1 MPPTCKESDMT
12 LKTHF
17 LLTTLTTTW
26 TIDSSADTWIV
37 KPAGK
42 ILSNLQDG
50 IVEAVGASNNTID
63 IQGEVR
69 TNVLKENSATAIL
82 AQGDGTAI
90 GVAANASVEGYFG
103 IMLSG
108 ADQRIVNN
116 GVIHGGDDMGY
127 GVYMRGDKGST
138 VANSGS
144 IAADTAVFLYAGIN
158 QSMPDGETVLTNSGT
173 VSGLD
178 TGVET
183 HSAAGDYLKLVNS
196 GTLKGEEI
204 AYGGDIGADRITNS
218 GTIAGD
224 VVLAGGNDY
233 FLNKGGRL
241 IGNLYGGDGDDTLTT
256 TNSSLK
262 MIESAN
268 RGYDTV
274 FSSVSYALNANV
286 EQLLL
291 TGGKT
296 INGDGNE
303 MGNAI
308 DGNAGANRLRGFSG
322 SDTLWGH
329 AGNDILIGGGNG
341 DIFVFSEGDGR
352 DRIADFQ
359 NGSDLINLSGWT
371 EMETFA
377 DVRAHLR
384 VDGDDLVISA
394 GGDSLRLT
402 DVERSEIN
410 KTDFIL

>member
-1 MPPTCKESDMT
+1 MT

-17 LLTTLTTTW
+17 LITTRTTTW
-26 TIDSSADTWIV
+26 AIDSDADVWIV
-37 KPAGK
+37 KPAGA

-50 IVEAVGASNNTID
+50 IVESVGASNNTID

-90 GVAANASVEGYFG
+90 GVAANANVEGYFG

-108 ADQRIVNN
+108 SDQRVVND
-116 GVIHGGDDMGY
+116 GVVHGGDDRGY

-138 VANSGS
+138 VVNSGS
-144 IAADTAVFLYAGIN
+144 IVADTAVFVYAGIN
-158 QSMPDGETVLTNSGT
+158 QSTPDGETVITNTGT
-173 VSGLD
+173 IYGVD

-183 HSAAGDYLKLVNS
+183 HSGAGDYLKLVNK
-196 GTLKGEEI
+196 GLLKGEEI
-204 AYGGDIGADRITNS
+204 AYSGDIGSDRITNS

-268 RGYDTV
+268 KGYDTV
-274 FSSVSYALNANV
+274 YSSANYALNANV

-291 TGGKT
+291 AGGKN

-329 AGNDILIGGGNG
+329 AGNDVLIGGGNG

-384 VDGDDLVISA
+384 VDGDDIVISA

-402 DVERSEIN
+402 DVDRSEIN

>member
-1 MPPTCKESDMT
+1 MT

-26 TIDSSADTWIV
+26 KIDSNADTWIV
-37 KPAGK
+37 RPAGK

-50 IVEAVGASNNTID
+50 IVEAGGVSNNTID

-69 TNVLKENSATAIL
+69 TNLLTENSATAIL
-82 AQGDGTAI
+82 AQGNGTAI
-90 GVAANASVEGYFG
+90 GVAANANVEGYFG

-108 ADQRIVNN
+108 SDQRIVNN
-116 GVIHGGDDMGY
+116 GVIHGGDDRGY

-138 VANSGS
+138 VVNSGS
-144 IAADTAVFLYAGIN
+144 IVADTAVFLYAGIN

-173 VSGLD
+173 VYGID

-183 HSAAGDYLKLVNS
+183 HSAVGDYLKLVNS

-204 AYGGDIGADRITNS
+204 AYSGDIGSDRITNS
-218 GTIAGD
+218 GVISGD
-224 VVLAGGNDY
+224 VVLAGGNDI
-233 FLNKGGRL
+233 FQNKSGKL

-256 TNSSLK
+256 TSSGLK

-274 FSSVSYALNANV
+274 YSSANYGLNANV

-291 TGGKT
+291 TGGKN

-303 MGNAI
+303 MGNTL
-308 DGNAGANRLRGFSG
+308 DGNSGANRLRGFSG

-329 AGNDILIGGGNG
+329 AGKDVLIGGGNG

-352 DRIADFQ
+352 DRIPDFQ

-371 EMETFA
+371 EMQTFA

-384 VDGDDLVISA
+384 VDGDDIVISA

-402 DVERSEIN
+402 DVERSDIN

>member
-1 MPPTCKESDMT
+1 MT

-17 LLTTLTTTW
+17 LLTTRTTTW
-26 TIDSSADTWIV
+26 TIGSDADTWIV
-37 KPAGK
+37 RPAGK
-42 ILSNLQDG
+42 ILSNLEDG
-50 IVEAVGASNNTID
+50 IVEAVGVSNNTIE

-69 TNVLKENSATAIL
+69 TNLLKENSATAIL
-82 AQGDGTAI
+82 AQGNGTAI
-90 GVAANASVEGYFG
+90 GVAANANVEGYFG

-108 ADQRIVNN
+108 SNQRIVNG

-138 VANSGS
+138 VVNSGS
-144 IAADTAVFLYAGIN
+144 IAADTAVFLFAGIN
-158 QSMPDGETVLTNSGT
+158 QSMPDGETVLNNSGT
-173 VSGLD
+173 IYGLD

-183 HSAAGDYLKLVNS
+183 HSAAGEYLKLVNS
-196 GTLKGEEI
+196 GTLKGEEL
-204 AYGGDIGADRITNS
+204 AYSGDIGSDRITNS

-233 FLNKGGRL
+233 FLNKGGKL

-256 TNSSLK
+256 TSSSLR

-274 FSSVSYALNANV
+274 YSSANYALNANV

-291 TGGKT
+291 TGGRN

-303 MGNAI
+303 MGNTL
-308 DGNAGANRLRGFSG
+308 DGNSAANRLRGFSG

-329 AGNDILIGGGNG
+329 AGKDVLIGGGNG

-384 VDGDDLVISA
+384 VDGDDIVISA

-402 DVERSEIN
+402 DVERSDIN

>member
-1 MPPTCKESDMT
+1 MT

-17 LLTTLTTTW
+17 LLTTRTTTW
-26 TIDSSADTWIV
+26 TIDSSGDTWIV
-37 KPAGK
+37 RPAGK

-50 IVEAVGASNNTID
+50 IVESVAAANNTID

-69 TNVLKENSATAIL
+69 TNLLKENSATAIL
-82 AQGDGTAI
+82 AQGDRTAI
-90 GVAANASVEGYFG
+90 GVAANANVEGYFG

-108 ADQRIVNN
+108 DNQRIVNG

-127 GVYMRGDKGST
+127 GVYMRGDVGGT
-138 VANSGS
+138 VVNSGS
-144 IAADTAVFLYAGIN
+144 IAAYTAVFLYAGIN
-158 QSMPDGETVLTNSGT
+158 QSMPDGETAITNSGT
-173 VSGLD
+173 IYGLD

-183 HSAAGDYLKLVNS
+183 HSAAGEYLKLVNS
-196 GTLKGEEI
+196 GMLKGEEL
-204 AYGGDIGADRITNS
+204 AYSGDIGSDRITNS
-218 GTIAGD
+218 GTISGD
-224 VVLAGGNDY
+224 VALAGGNDY
-233 FLNKGGRL
+233 FLNMGGKL

-256 TNSSLK
+256 TSSGLR

-268 RGYDTV
+268 SGYDTV
-274 FSSVSYALNANV
+274 YSSANYALNANV

-291 TGGKT
+291 TGVKN

-303 MGNAI
+303 MGNTL
-308 DGNAGANRLRGFSG
+308 DGNSAANRLRGFSG

-329 AGNDILIGGGNG
+329 AGKDVLIGGGNG

-371 EMETFA
+371 EMETYA

-384 VDGDDLVISA
+384 VDGDDIVISA

-402 DVERSEIN
+402 DVERSDIN